1 MLAHSQLFSI
11 ACLNVARSYKEKAM
25 CVCVCYVVRVGRS
38 LFVCVCIIVIVL
50 CVGGHYVY
58 VQGYSV
64 NVIIPSA
71 ITHAMSYALDP
82 ASSVSCHA

>member
-1 MLAHSQLFSI
+1 
-11 ACLNVARSYKEKAM
+11 M
-25 CVCVCYVVRVGRS
+25 CVCVCSGNYVVRVGRS

-71 ITHAMSYALDP
+71 ITHAMSYALINTDP